1 MQGLLHSLAYLW
13 NQKLVDI
20 PLSYEMFLL
29 AHHEKKKR
37 NNVSGKIVPNFYIGH
52 RKVWVEIY
60 FWQMSNRI
68 SISRLTYGKFSRYN
82 VKFFFRFS

>member
-1 MQGLLHSLAYLW
+1 MR
-13 NQKLVDI
+13 
-20 PLSYEMFLL
+20 
-29 AHHEKKKR
+29 KKKEM
-37 NNVSGKIVPNFYIGH
+37 NVSGKIVPNFYIGH

-82 VKFFFRFS
+82 VKFFFRFSYTFDNVPHLKKND